1 MSEYDELR
9 HRLEAVEARVEEVV
23 QQHAATRNL
32 AVGSDQ
38 DVAALQQQ
46 RRADMQ
52 LIHALRDT
60 QLEQGRT
67 LKQHSELLGALV
79 AGQVEHGGVLAEHSK
94 ILADHSK
101 ILGEHSKILGEHSKT
116 LAEHGKTLG
125 EHSQMLRSLTAGQ
138 AAILEHL
145 GLAPSMPKQS
155 H

>member
-1 MSEYDELR
+1 MGTMSEYDELR

-32 AVGSDQ
+32 AVGAAQ

-52 LIHALRDT
+52 LIHAVRDT

-79 AGQVEHGGVLAEHSK
+79 AGQVEHGRVLA
-94 ILADHSK
+94 
-101 ILGEHSKILGEHSKT
+101 EHSKT

-125 EHSQMLRSLTAGQ
+125 EHSEMLRSLAAGQ

-145 GLAPSMPKQS
+145 GLTPSVPKQG